1 MEVWK
6 NMKGFEGFYQV
17 SNEGRGKSLDRVVE
31 MNNKWGTKT
40 KVLKKGKLLIPHSYT
55 NGYLFFTL
63 TVNGKRYQES
73 VHRAVAKAF
82 IPNPQNLPEVNHK
95 DEDKT
100 NNCVENLEW
109 CTHQYNNTY
118 NNKHLK
124 IGKQLHNRIDM
135 SKTVYQLKDGI
146 VTNTYPSAA
155 EAARQNNVSTSNIVQ
170 CCHGGFFLHGKW
182 LNKRL
187 VKGFNYSYSKPL

>member
-1 MEVWK
+1 MEIWE

-17 SNEGRGKSLDRVVE
+17 SNEGKGKSLDRVVE

-40 KVLKKGKLLIPHSYT
+40 KVVKKGKLLTPHYYP

-63 TVNGKRYQES
+63 TVNGKKYQEP

-95 DEDKT
+95 DEDKS

-124 IGKQLHNRIDM
+124 VGNKLLNRTDC
-135 SKTVYQLKDGI
+135 SKIVYKYKNGTL
-146 VTNTYPSAA
+146 VEEYPSAS
-155 EAARQNNVSTSNIVQ
+155 EAARQNNVCVSNIVQ
-170 CCHGGFFLHGKW
+170 CCNGGFYLHNKW
-182 LNKRL
+182 VNKNSI
-187 VKGFNYSYSKPL
+187 KGFNYSYS